1 MCELKYINVD
11 IYGKCGNLS
20 CPRSQFDQCQ
30 DILKTYRFYLSF
42 ENSFCQDYV
51 SEKLLLLYKQRNH
64 VIPVIGRELGVYL
77 KELGSNPDRYAKVL
91 KEVDKLTGL
100 GHFIDWCD
108 ICEKIN
114 TVTASKKIPDIKA
127 WSHEGKCHPPKDV

>member
-1 MCELKYINVD
+1 M
-11 IYGKCGNLS
+11 
-20 CPRSQFDQCQ
+20 
-30 DILKTYRFYLSF
+30 LKTYRFYLSL

-64 VIPVIGRELGVYL
+64 TIPVVRGGFDYDRNLPPDTVINAAHFRSARELGVYL